1 MRRAAL
7 ALLQQ
12 TIAGFLADGAVGRGA
27 AIAYYTVFSIAP
39 ILVIA
44 IAVAGLAFGETAV
57 RGAIAEELADLLGPE
72 AAQAVQTMVRGAA
85 NRTNGVLATA
95 LGVATL
101 VLGASAVFGELQQA
115 LNHIWRVP
123 PRPNLRGAVAQ
134 YLRARAAGVGLVLA
148 TGFLLSVSL
157 VASTALVAVGTW
169 AGHLLPMAQHVLAL
183 ADAAL
188 SFLLVA
194 ALFAAIYKVLPDRR
208 VAWADV
214 AVGALLTAALF
225 TVGKNG
231 ISWYVGSSGFAS
243 TYGAAGAV
251 MVLLLWVYYSAQIL
265 LLGAEFTKAW
275 ATQRGR

>member
-1 MRRAAL
+1 
-7 ALLQQ
+7 
-12 TIAGFLADGAVGRGA
+12 
-27 AIAYYTVFSIAP
+27 
-39 ILVIA
+39 
-44 IAVAGLAFGETAV
+44 
-57 RGAIAEELADLLGPE
+57 
-72 AAQAVQTMVRGAA
+72 
-85 NRTNGVLATA
+85 VLATA